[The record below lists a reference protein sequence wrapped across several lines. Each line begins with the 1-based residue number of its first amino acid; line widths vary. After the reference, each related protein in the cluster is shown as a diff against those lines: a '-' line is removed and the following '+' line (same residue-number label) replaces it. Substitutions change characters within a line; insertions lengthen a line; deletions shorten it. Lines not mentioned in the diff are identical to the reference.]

1 MGTPELCSR
10 RAMAGLLT
18 LLAPAGR
25 VSTRL
30 RPLAPLLLGT
40 ATSCAPPLWALA
52 LSRPR
57 PDARLLRTARGD
69 CLRRQVRLPTATQ
82 TLIPKWPERR
92 ARANPDGQF
101 LHCTCLKRVTSEVP
115 EFSDP

>member
-1 MGTPELCSR
+1 MGTLELRSR

-18 LLAPAGR
+18 LLGPAGR

-30 RPLAPLLLGT
+30 RPLAPWLLGT

-52 LSRPR
+52 LSHPV

-69 CLRRQVRLPTATQ
+69 CLSRQVRLPTATR

-92 ARANPDGQF
+92 ARASPNGQF
-101 LHCTCLKRVTSEVP
+101 LHCT
-115 EFSDP
+115 